1 MAADG
6 QKPRKPNLNS
16 GDPSEPG
23 APLART
29 EGVNF
34 FYGAGDARFQVL
46 FDIALDIPSG
56 QLVVMTGPSGS
67 GKTTLLTLIGALRS
81 LQQGRIDVLGHD
93 LAQLDPAA
101 LVRVRRNIGFIF
113 QMHNLFDAL
122 SAFENVK
129 MALQLVGR
137 QSAAEMRARGV
148 AMLDRLGLGHR
159 IDHKP
164 RALSGGQRQRVAI
177 ARALANRPKLVL
189 ADEPTAALDPDAT
202 RNVVRLFKE
211 LTVEDG
217 TAILMVT
224 HDHRIIELADRLVH
238 MVDGRIVSDV
248 ILNDALRICEF
259 LKDVEVFKALT
270 PHELTHVAERMRRR
284 HYMPDEIVIHEG
296 EAGHELFLISDGEV
310 KIERGGHEVARLGTG
325 EFFGELALLSGNP
338 RNANVVATQPLE
350 AFVLEEA
357 DFHEAIAASASFRDQ
372 LRRVYFLRH

>member
-1 MAADG
+1 MAAVDIIEPEFAIGIAADG
-6 QKPRKPNLNS
+6 S
-16 GDPSEPG
+16 
-23 APLART
+23 LARA

-34 FYGAGDARFQVL
+34 SYGAGDAQVQVL
-46 FDIALDIPSG
+46 HGIGLDIIPG

-81 LQQGRIDVLGHD
+81 LQEGRVEVLGHD
-93 LAQLDPAA
+93 LARLDAA
-101 LVRVRRNIGFIF
+101 GLVRVRRDIGFIF

-122 SAFENVK
+122 SAYENVK
-129 MALQLVGR
+129 MAMQLNGAHT
-137 QSAAEMRARGV
+137 AAEMRARGT
-148 AMLDRLGLGHR
+148 AILERLGLGAR

-189 ADEPTAALDPDAT
+189 ADEPTAALDPDST
-202 RNVVRLFKE
+202 RNVVGLFKE

-217 TAILMVT
+217 AAILMVT

-248 ILNDALRICEF
+248 MLNDALRICEF
-259 LKDVEVFKALT
+259 LKDVEAFKTLT
-270 PHELTHVAERMRRR
+270 PTELTHVAERMSKR
-284 HYMPDEIVIHEG
+284 HYLPGEPVVREG
-296 EAGHELFLISDGEV
+296 DAGHELFLISEGEV
-310 KIERGGHEVARLGTG
+310 RIERDGNEVARLGSG

-338 RNANVVATQPLE
+338 RNATVVATQPLE
-350 AFVLEEA
+350 AYVLGEG
-357 DFHEAIAASASFRDQ
+357 DFNAAVGASASFRDQ

>member
-1 MAADG
+1 MAA
-6 QKPRKPNLNS
+6 
-16 GDPSEPG
+16 
-23 APLART
+23 APDTILLAADRQPASNGLLARA

-34 FYGAGDARFQVL
+34 FYGAGEARFQVL
-46 FDIALDIPSG
+46 FDIALDIAPG

-81 LQQGRIDVLGHD
+81 LQQGRVEVLGHD
-93 LAQLDPAA
+93 LARLDPGS
-101 LVRVRRNIGFIF
+101 LLRVRRDIGFIF
-113 QMHNLFDAL
+113 QMHNLFEAL
-122 SAFENVK
+122 SAYENVK
-129 MALQLVGR
+129 MALQLAGR
-137 QSAAEMRARGV
+137 NSAAEMRARGV

-189 ADEPTAALDPDAT
+189 ADEPTAALDPDST

-211 LTVEDG
+211 LTVDHG

-259 LKDVEVFKALT
+259 LKDVDVFKALT
-270 PHELTHVAERMRRR
+270 PTELTHVAERMRRQ
-284 HYMPDEIVIHEG
+284 HYMPDEIVIREG
-296 EAGHELFLISDGEV
+296 EAGHDLFLISEGEV
-310 KIERGGHEVARLGTG
+310 RIERSGHEVARLGAG

-350 AFVLEEA
+350 AYVLGEA
-357 DFHEAIAASASFRDQ
+357 DFKDAIGASASFREQ

>member
-1 MAADG
+1 MAA
-6 QKPRKPNLNS
+6 
-16 GDPSEPG
+16 
-23 APLART
+23 APDTVLLAADRQPASNGLLARA

-34 FYGAGDARFQVL
+34 FYGAGEARFQVL
-46 FDIALDIPSG
+46 FDIALDIAPG

-81 LQQGRIDVLGHD
+81 LQQGRVEVLGHD
-93 LAQLDPAA
+93 LARLDPGS
-101 LVRVRRNIGFIF
+101 LLRVRRDIGFIF
-113 QMHNLFDAL
+113 QMHNLFEAL
-122 SAFENVK
+122 SAYENVK
-129 MALQLVGR
+129 MALQLAGR
-137 QSAAEMRARGV
+137 NSAAEMRARGV

-189 ADEPTAALDPDAT
+189 ADEPTAALDPDST

-211 LTVEDG
+211 LTVDHG

-259 LKDVEVFKALT
+259 LKDVDVFKALT
-270 PHELTHVAERMRRR
+270 PTELTHVAERMRRQ
-284 HYMPDEIVIHEG
+284 HYMPDEIVIREG
-296 EAGHELFLISDGEV
+296 EAGHDLFLISEGEV
-310 KIERGGHEVARLGTG
+310 RIERSGHEVARLGAG

-350 AFVLEEA
+350 AYVLGEA
-357 DFHEAIAASASFRDQ
+357 DFKEAIDASASFREQ

>member
-1 MAADG
+1 MAAVIDIA
-6 QKPRKPNLNS
+6 
-16 GDPSEPG
+16 EPEI
-23 APLART
+23 APPIAPPASLARA

-34 FYGAGDARFQVL
+34 AYGDGDARVRVL
-46 FDIALDIPSG
+46 HDIGLDIAAG

-81 LQQGRIDVLGHD
+81 LQEGRIEVLGHD
-93 LAQLDPAA
+93 LARLDAA
-101 LVRVRRNIGFIF
+101 GLVRVRRDIGFIF

-122 SAFENVK
+122 SAYENVK
-129 MALQLVGR
+129 MALQLSGGR
-137 QSAAEMRARGV
+137 SAAEMRARGV
-148 AMLDRLGLGHR
+148 EILQRLGLGGR

-189 ADEPTAALDPDAT
+189 ADEPTAALDPDST
-202 RNVVRLFKE
+202 RNVIRLFKE
-211 LTVEDG
+211 MTVDDG

-248 ILNDALRICEF
+248 MLNDALRICEF
-259 LKDVEVFKALT
+259 LKDVDAFKTLT
-270 PHELTHVAERMRRR
+270 PNELTHVAERMSKR
-284 HYMPDEIVIHEG
+284 HYMPGEPVVQEG
-296 EAGHELFLISDGEV
+296 EAGHELFLISEGEV
-310 KIERGGHEVARLGTG
+310 RIERDGSEVARLGAG

-338 RNANVVATQPLE
+338 RNATVVATQPLE
-350 AFVLEEA
+350 AYVLGEG
-357 DFHEAIAASASFRDQ
+357 DFNEAIGASADFRDQ